1 MRIWVFAGICDK
13 SDLLMYLCKILAH
26 SGNRVLLLDAAQ
38 EGKYAHCIGR
48 LDPSMS
54 VTEFS
59 GFDVACGF
67 ENFSALERYLNDSGE
82 PEYDYLVI
90 DVEKESFLTQDV
102 WELANAKVWVS
113 SFEIAGLMKGAKWL
127 EELSMKYKEQGAPEF
142 QRVYLNVVEDLTD
155 DAYIES
161 YLSKAQIQWMDEPIR
176 IPWDEFAFALKVEN
190 EHTGRLRIKPLSRR
204 YKRALME
211 LMHRLTELE
220 QRQIRRAFRL
230 AERRQ
235 A

>member
-1 MRIWVFAGICDK
+1 MRTWIFAGICDK
-13 SDLLMYLCKILAH
+13 SDLLMYLCKILAY
-26 SGNRVLLLDAAQ
+26 SGNRVLLMDAAQ

-67 ENFSALERYLNDSGE
+67 DHYAELEKYLMELGE
-82 PEYDYLVI
+82 AEYDYLVI
-90 DVEKESFLTQDV
+90 DAEKESFLTQDV
-102 WELANAKVWVS
+102 WENANAKVWVS
-113 SFEIAGLMKGAKWL
+113 SFEIAGLLRGASWL
-127 EELSMKYKEQGAPEF
+127 EELSMKRKEQGFPEF
-142 QRVYLNVVEDLTD
+142 HRVYLNVVEDLMD
-155 DAYIES
+155 DTYIEN
-161 YLSKAQIQWMDEPIR
+161 YLGKAQIRWMDEPIR
-176 IPWDEFAFALKVEN
+176 IPWDELTFALKVEN

-211 LMHRLTELE
+211 LIQRLTEME
-220 QRQIRRAFRL
+220 QRQIRRAFRH
-230 AERRQ
+230 AERRR

>member
-1 MRIWVFAGICDK
+1 MRTWIFAGICDK
-13 SDLLMYLCKILAH
+13 SDLLMYLCKILVH
-26 SGNRVLLLDAAQ
+26 SGNRVLLMDAAQ
-38 EGKYAHCIGR
+38 EGKYTHCIGR
-48 LDPSMS
+48 LDPRMS

-67 ENFSALERYLNDSGE
+67 DHYTELENYLKESGE

-90 DVEKESFLTQDV
+90 DTEKESFLNQDA
-102 WELANAKVWVS
+102 WELASAKIWVS
-113 SFEIAGLMKGAKWL
+113 SFEIAGLMRGASWL
-127 EELSMKYKEQGAPEF
+127 EDLSMKSKEQGFPEF
-142 QRVYLNVVEDLTD
+142 RRVYLNVVEDMMD

-161 YLSKAQIQWMDEPIR
+161 YLGKAQIRWMDEPIR
-176 IPWDEFAFALKVEN
+176 IPWDELTFALKVEN
-190 EHTGRLRIKPLSRR
+190 EHKGRLRIKPLSRR

-211 LMHRLTELE
+211 LIRRLTEME
-220 QRQIRRAFRL
+220 QRQIRRAFRQ